1 MLKKLLNMIECK
13 TFLFITLAAL
23 SFECYMLDTK
33 VEDFKSL
40 QTIEKENTFKA
51 EQREGVDF
59 YEPFFFDYIPSSTVE
74 GLV

>member
-1 MLKKLLNMIECK
+1 
-13 TFLFITLAAL
+13 
-23 SFECYMLDTK
+23 MLDTK